1 MNVTDSQSST
11 RGVRLTI
18 VGIAVFVM
26 LVLAGFVNKISQPRI
41 LSAHELREKGAVL
54 LQIPRKFSEFEL
66 TDHRGQPFGSED
78 LTGKWSL
85 LFFGFTHC
93 PDICPTTMAAAAKMY
108 KGLEP
113 EEKEQL
119 QIILVSLDPERDTTE
134 KLLQYVPYFNPDFI
148 GATGNQYVLLKLATE
163 LNVAFS
169 KVALEGDDY
178 TIDHGANMILV
189 NPYGHYH
196 GFFKPP
202 FEERGMRAA
211 WRSIVSTFDQ

>member
-1 MNVTDSQSST
+1 MADSQRNKRNIRFT
-11 RGVRLTI
+11 LIGI
-18 VGIAVFVM
+18 VVFVAM
-26 LVLAGFVNKISQPRI
+26 TLAGFIHKINQPRI
-41 LSAHELREKGAVL
+41 LNVHELRANGAVL
-54 LQIPRKFSEFEL
+54 LDTPRKFSEFEF
-66 TDHRGQPFGSED
+66 TDHRGQPFGLQE

-108 KGLEP
+108 EGLDS
-113 EEKEQL
+113 EEKAEL
-119 QIILVSLDPERDTTE
+119 QVVLVSLDPERDTTA
-134 KLLQYVPYFNPDFI
+134 KLAQYVPYFNPDFI

-169 KVALEGDDY
+169 KVPLENGDY
-178 TIDHGANMILV
+178 TIDHGANMVLV

-202 FEERGMRAA
+202 FAEESMRMAL
-211 WRSIVSTFDQ
+211 RSIMATFDQ